1 MPSCG
6 AILAPS
12 NRRAETL
19 LRRLP
24 PASPAPAGQLAS
36 GERVDS
42 ALRAL
47 AARYS
52 RHSPGRV
59 AVQTAPR
66 SLITSP
72 RRLPACAGMPKPR
85 TQTLSFPSAVRYYT
99 TKPPTVEWQNFVSY
113 KSRRIC
119 RAGAEGR
126 VSAQCEATANKTD
139 ATRFRRV
146 AILPRGLTALAKCK
160 RPRNRCRHRLFCR
173 SFAVYSRQS

>member
-19 LRRLP
+19 IRRLP

-72 RRLPACAGMPKPR
+72 RRLPACAGMPTPR

-99 TKPPTVEWQNFVSY
+99 TKPLMVEWQDFARY
-113 KSRRIC
+113 KARQIC
-119 RAGAEGR
+119 RARA
-126 VSAQCEATANKTD
+126 SALQTLPLYTSTRLNRATEAHLSTVN
-139 ATRFRRV
+139 FRRWSDWRGSD
-146 AILPRGLTALAKCK
+146 PR
-160 RPRNRCRHRLFCR
+160 PQH
-173 SFAVYSRQS
+173 